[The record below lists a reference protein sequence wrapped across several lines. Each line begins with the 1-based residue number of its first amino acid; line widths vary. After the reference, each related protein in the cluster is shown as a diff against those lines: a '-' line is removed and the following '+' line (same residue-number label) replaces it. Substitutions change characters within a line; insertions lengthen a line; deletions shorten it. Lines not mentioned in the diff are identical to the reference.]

1 MGRSAKESKSLVFEI
16 VFIPSSILSTAG
28 HEKTR
33 REPSVTQAKVL
44 AETYGMPFDSIIFFR
59 ASNNLELINEGTE

>member
-28 HEKTR
+28 HEKSR
-33 REPSVTQAKVL
+33 RNLGGPSPNPKYSLVTVVNQYREGKVKSTPGG
-44 AETYGMPFDSIIFFR
+44 E
-59 ASNNLELINEGTE
+59 